1 MSEFLGTYVFISA
14 PAIAWMICQIAK
26 TLYYLYSERQ
36 LNVAKLFDAGGM
48 PSAHSAGVI
57 ALATVIGYQFGVD
70 SPLFAIAA
78 LFAAVVVYDAT
89 NLRRSAGNHASV
101 LNRIIPEL
109 LRGKMV
115 REFDYKVLKEM
126 LGHNQLEVFIGAAI
140 GFFVAYAM
148 VVNLT

>member
-1 MSEFLGTYVFISA
+1 MAEFLGRYVFISA
-14 PAIAWMICQIAK
+14 PVIAWAICQMAK
-26 TLYYLYSERQ
+26 TVYYLYSERQ
-36 LNVAKLFDAGGM
+36 LNIAKLFDAGGM
-48 PSAHSAGVI
+48 PSSHSAGVV
-57 ALATVIGYQFGVD
+57 ALATAVGYISGVD
-70 SPLFAIAA
+70 SALFAMA
-78 LFAAVVVYDAT
+78 LMFAAVVVYDAT

-126 LGHNQLEVFIGAAI
+126 LGHNQLEVFIGGAI